1 MKISYNLRWDPETGT
16 AYRQTFRIT
25 PDENKK
31 LFYGQ
36 FKPGINYGNANTGG
50 YIASIICN
58 IPEYKKQLDRIII
71 HNSIVF
77 VGSGKIPVYGETD

>member
-25 PDENKK
+25 EEENKTIFNGK
-31 LFYGQ
+31 
-36 FKPGINYGNANTGG
+36 FKPGINYGNAYTGG
-50 YIASIICN
+50 YIAGIICN
-58 IPEYKKQLDRIII
+58 MPEYKKQLDRIII

-77 VGSGKIPVYGETD
+77 VGSGKIPVYGER